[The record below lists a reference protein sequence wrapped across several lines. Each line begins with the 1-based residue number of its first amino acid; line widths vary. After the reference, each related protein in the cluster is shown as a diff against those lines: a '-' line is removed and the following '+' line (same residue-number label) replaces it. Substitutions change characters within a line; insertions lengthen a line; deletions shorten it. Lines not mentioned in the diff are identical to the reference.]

1 MSVML
6 EICEIK
12 ADSSIMLKYNQIKMY
27 NGKIVTAVMKILSM
41 PEDIAFIRGWF
52 SKFADLNSKFN

>member
-6 EICEIK
+6 KICEIK

-52 SKFADLNSKFN
+52 SKFA